1 MIEWYIKKLRLEPK
15 QNHVKKVRDEKHL
28 MCNAFTRHLPN
39 LQNNYNN
46 YA

>member
-1 MIEWYIKKLRLEPK
+1 MIHKETSIGTKTKPCKKM
-15 QNHVKKVRDEKHL
+15 RDEKHL